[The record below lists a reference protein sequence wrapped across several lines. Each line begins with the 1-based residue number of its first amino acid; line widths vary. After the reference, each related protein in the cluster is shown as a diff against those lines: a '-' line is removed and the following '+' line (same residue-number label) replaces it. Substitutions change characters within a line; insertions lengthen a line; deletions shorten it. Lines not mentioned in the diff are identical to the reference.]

1 MPGNKEEKTQRK
13 PGPIRRTAGRLLNF
27 MITPVKSFPGEE
39 VVKGG
44 RLIGGLVE
52 SVKRRPRRR
61 GGFRFHEDGSFDLV
75 ATAFLFG
82 MNVHELE
89 IRLDEKRRQSARN
102 AYLCFG
108 LGWVSFGAWLWRAAT
123 MPWTVGHILPAVE
136 FAPFC
141 LIFFLVAFQCGL
153 LNYQIR
159 RRRSASAWD
168 YLTAEVFWP
177 S

>member
-1 MPGNKEEKTQRK
+1 MPGNRSEREQLK
-13 PGPIRRTAGRLLNF
+13 PGPIRRTLGRLLNF
-27 MITPVKSFPGEE
+27 MMTPVKSFPGEE
-39 VVKGG
+39 VVRGG

-52 SVKRRPRRR
+52 SVKRRPRSR
-61 GGFRFHEDGSFDLV
+61 GGFRFHEDGSFDLA
-75 ATAFLFG
+75 ATAFLLG
-82 MNVHELE
+82 VNVYELE
-89 IRLDEKRRQSARN
+89 VRLDEKRRQSARN
-102 AYLCFG
+102 AYVCFG
-108 LGWVSFGAWLWRAAT
+108 LGWVSFAAWLWRAAT

-159 RRRSASAWD
+159 MRRSARAWD
-168 YLTAEVFWP
+168 YLTAEAFWP

>member
-1 MPGNKEEKTQRK
+1 MPGNRDESPRRK
-13 PGPIRRTAGRLLNF
+13 AGSIRRTLGRLLNF
-27 MITPVKSFPGEE
+27 MMMPVKSFPGEE
-39 VVKGG
+39 VAKGG
-44 RLIGGLVE
+44 RLISGLVE
-52 SVKRRPRRR
+52 SVKRRPRSR

-75 ATAFLFG
+75 ATAFSLG

-89 IRLDEKRRQSARN
+89 IRLDEKRSQSARN

-141 LIFFLVAFQCGL
+141 VIFFLVAFQCGL

-159 RRRSASAWD
+159 MRRSASAWD
-168 YLTAEVFWP
+168 YLTAEAFWP